1 MQEIAK
7 NKKWPVG
14 ELLCVMHSCTVVPRR
29 QVWYASVALLQR
41 HGLLPRDRNYL
52 QAIEKNEF
60 HLSPV
65 VEVTVP
71 QNIMVFHQLRAG
83 EIATLFR
90 TLWRDT
96 QHGQPLSSSPVAFQ
110 QVCCWRS
117 WDLEEVVHWWCKGAP
132 LLS

>member
-1 MQEIAK
+1 M
-7 NKKWPVG
+7 G

-90 TLWRDT
+90 TLETHTAWAAT
-96 QHGQPLSSSPVAFQ
+96 LQSSGLSAGVL
-110 QVCCWRS
+110 
-117 WDLEEVVHWWCKGAP
+117 LEAMGSGRGGALVVQRGTP
-132 LLS
+132 PFVML